1 MQSCGVRVDFVDHLY
16 RFVLPD
22 DGIGRHFELP
32 QGLTNQIQCFDKI
45 FLMKNIDVEIRA
57 RLPTSTASNRPE
69 FAFGKRFLELVCA

>member
-1 MQSCGVRVDFVDHLY
+1 M
-16 RFVLPD
+16 
-22 DGIGRHFELP
+22 
-32 QGLTNQIQCFDKI
+32 NQIQCFDKI